1 LQEDENAFIQ
11 EKPRMYEKDLVVNE
25 PSNVQKKPNIK

>member
-11 EKPRMYEKDLVVNE
+11 EKPRMYEKELVVND
-25 PSNVQKKPNIK
+25 PKNVPKKPNIK